1 VSNKNITFAPHLFTD
16 TNNIHQI
23 IMKNKSLNILFIA
36 LMVVCAG
43 CCPKAKQVIE
53 PSQVIVTSYPSS
65 IGEAG
70 VAVYLPEGYTRLEQ
84 DYPVLYLLH
93 GSGDDEAGWLTKGR
107 AKAILDSLITNN
119 LCQPMIVVM
128 PNGYLEQTGKYYT
141 PESRLWMESTFE
153 ENFSQL
159 IAWTEAH
166 FRTLTDKQHR
176 AIAGLSMGG
185 FHTMHTAALLNQSF
199 DYVGIFSA
207 LYVPHTRQLH
217 SERSIEM
224 SALTLSDKPTYQQ
237 TEALLAQQFANPPQ
251 LYWIACGVDDF
262 LYEDNVVYRQ
272 YLDEKQYPYEY
283 HESAGGHSWENWM
296 DYLRIFAQRLF

>member
-1 VSNKNITFAPHLFTD
+1 MKSKLLLLLLIVCVS
-16 TNNIHQI
+16 
-23 IMKNKSLNILFIA
+23 
-36 LMVVCAG
+36 
-43 CCPKAKQVIE
+43 CCPKAKIE
-53 PSQVIVTSYPSS
+53 NQASQVVVTSYPSS

-70 VAVYLPEGYTRLEQ
+70 VSVYLPAGYASSKV

-93 GSGDDEAGWLTKGR
+93 GSGDDEAGWLTKGK
-107 AKAILDSLITNN
+107 AKAILDSLITKE
-119 LCQPMIVVM
+119 LCPPMIVVM
-128 PNGYLEQTGKYYT
+128 PNGYLEQTGKYIA
-141 PESRLWMESTFE
+141 PGERLWMESTFE

-166 FRTLTDKQHR
+166 YRTINDKQHR

-207 LYVPHTRQLH
+207 LYVPHTKQPH
-217 SERSIEM
+217 AERNIEM
-224 SALTLSDKPTYQQ
+224 SALALSDKPAYKQ
-237 TEALLAQQFANPPQ
+237 TETLLQQQFANPPQ

-262 LYEDNVVYRQ
+262 LYEDNVIYRQ

-283 HESAGGHSWENWM
+283 HESAGGHSWQNWM
-296 DYLRIFAQRLF
+296 DYLTIFAQRIFK

>member
-1 VSNKNITFAPHLFTD
+1 
-16 TNNIHQI
+16 
-23 IMKNKSLNILFIA
+23 MKNKSLNILVLVLLIA
-36 LMVVCAG
+36 CAG
-43 CCPKAKQVIE
+43 CCPKAKQTIE
-53 PSQVIVTSYPSS
+53 LSQVIVTSYPSS

-70 VAVYLPEGYTRLEQ
+70 VAVYLPEGYATSEK

-93 GSGDDEAGWLTKGR
+93 GSGDDETGWLTKGK

-128 PNGYLEQTGKYYT
+128 PNGYLEQTGKYDT

-166 FRTLTDKQHR
+166 FRTINDKQHR

-207 LYVPHTRQLH
+207 LYVPHTKQPH
-217 SERSIEM
+217 SERIIEM
-224 SALTLSDKPTYQQ
+224 SALALSDKPAYQQ

-251 LYWIACGVDDF
+251 LYWIACGVEDF
-262 LYEDNVVYRQ
+262 LYEDNVIYRQ

-296 DYLRIFAQRLF
+296 DYLKIFAQRIF

>member
-1 VSNKNITFAPHLFTD
+1 
-16 TNNIHQI
+16 
-23 IMKNKSLNILFIA
+23 MKNKSLNILVLVLLIA
-36 LMVVCAG
+36 CAG
-43 CCPKAKQVIE
+43 CCPKAKRTIE

-70 VAVYLPEGYTRLEQ
+70 VAVYLPEGYATSKK

-93 GSGDDEAGWLTKGR
+93 GSGDDETGWITKGK

-166 FRTLTDKQHR
+166 FRTYIDKSHR

-207 LYVPHTRQLH
+207 LYVPHTKQPH
-217 SERSIEM
+217 SERIIEM
-224 SALTLSDKPTYQQ
+224 SALALSDKPAYQQ
-237 TEALLAQQFANPPQ
+237 TEALLAQQFACPPQ

-262 LYEDNVVYRQ
+262 LYQDNVIYRQ
-272 YLDEKQYPYEY
+272 YLDENQYPYEY
-283 HESAGGHSWENWM
+283 HESAGGHSWNNWI
-296 DYLRIFAQRLF
+296 DYLTIFAQRLF

>member
-1 VSNKNITFAPHLFTD
+1 
-16 TNNIHQI
+16 
-23 IMKNKSLNILFIA
+23 
-36 LMVVCAG
+36 
-43 CCPKAKQVIE
+43 
-53 PSQVIVTSYPSS
+53 
-65 IGEAG
+65 
-70 VAVYLPEGYTRLEQ
+70 
-84 DYPVLYLLH
+84 
-93 GSGDDEAGWLTKGR
+93 
-107 AKAILDSLITNN
+107 
-119 LCQPMIVVM
+119 MIVVM
-128 PNGYLEQTGKYYT
+128 PNGYLEQTGKHYPAET
-141 PESRLWMESTFE
+141 RLWMESTFE

-166 FRTLTDKQHR
+166 FRTFTDKQHR

-207 LYVPHTRQLH
+207 LYVPHTKQPH
-217 SERSIEM
+217 SERIIEM
-224 SALTLSDKPTYQQ
+224 SALALSDKPAYQQ

-262 LYEDNVVYRQ
+262 LHQDNVIYRQ

-296 DYLRIFAQRLF
+296 DYLKIFAQRIF

>member
-1 VSNKNITFAPHLFTD
+1 
-16 TNNIHQI
+16 
-23 IMKNKSLNILFIA
+23 MKNKSLNILVLVLLIA
-36 LMVVCAG
+36 CAG
-43 CCPKAKQVIE
+43 CCPKAKQTIE

-70 VAVYLPEGYTRLEQ
+70 VAVYLPEGYATSEK

-93 GSGDDEAGWLTKGR
+93 GSGDDETGWLTKGK

-119 LCQPMIVVM
+119 LCQQMIVVM
-128 PNGYLEQTGKYYT
+128 PNGYLEQTGKYYA

-185 FHTMHTAALLNQSF
+185 FHTMHTAALLNQAF

-207 LYVPHTRQLH
+207 LYVPHTKQPH
-217 SERSIEM
+217 SERIIEM
-224 SALTLSDKPTYQQ
+224 SALALSDKPAYQQ

-262 LYEDNVVYRQ
+262 LYQDNVVYRQ

-283 HESAGGHSWENWM
+283 HESAGGHSWENWI
-296 DYLRIFAQRLF
+296 DYLTIFAQRIF

>member
-1 VSNKNITFAPHLFTD
+1 
-16 TNNIHQI
+16 
-23 IMKNKSLNILFIA
+23 MKNKSLNILVLVLLIA
-36 LMVVCAG
+36 CAG
-43 CCPKAKQVIE
+43 CSPKAKQAIE

-70 VAVYLPEGYTRLEQ
+70 VAVYLPEGYTTSEE

-93 GSGDDEAGWLTKGR
+93 GSGDDETGWMTKGC
-107 AKAILDSLITNN
+107 AKAILDSLITNE
-119 LCQPMIVVM
+119 LCPPMIVVM
-128 PNGYLEQTGKYYT
+128 PNGYLEQTGKCYA

-159 IAWTEAH
+159 IAWTESH
-166 FRTLTDKQHR
+166 YRTINDKQHR

-185 FHTMHTAALLNQSF
+185 FHTMHTAALLNQNF

-207 LYVPHTRQLH
+207 LYVPHTKQPH
-217 SERSIEM
+217 AERTIDI
-224 SALTLSDKPTYQQ
+224 SALALSDKPAYQQ

-251 LYWIACGVDDF
+251 LYWIACGVEDF

-283 HESAGGHSWENWM
+283 HESAGGHSWQNWM
-296 DYLRIFAQRLF
+296 DYLKIFAQRIF

>member
-1 VSNKNITFAPHLFTD
+1 MNFEFYITMKSKLLLLLLIVCVS
-16 TNNIHQI
+16 
-23 IMKNKSLNILFIA
+23 
-36 LMVVCAG
+36 
-43 CCPKAKQVIE
+43 CCPKAKLTNQE
-53 PSQVIVTSYPSS
+53 SQVVVTSYPSA

-70 VAVYLPEGYTRLEQ
+70 VAVYLPEGYATSKV

-93 GSGDDEAGWLTKGR
+93 GSGDDEAGWLTKGC
-107 AKAILDSLITNN
+107 AKAILDSLITNE
-119 LCQPMIVVM
+119 LCKPMIVVM
-128 PNGYLEQTGKYYT
+128 PNGYLEQTGKYYD

-166 FRTLTDKQHR
+166 YRTINDKQHR

-207 LYVPHTRQLH
+207 LYVPHTKQPH
-217 SERSIEM
+217 AERNIEM
-224 SALTLSDKPTYQQ
+224 RYLALSDKPAYNQ
-237 TEALLAQQFANPPQ
+237 TETLLAQQFANPPQ
-251 LYWIACGVDDF
+251 LYWIACGVEDF
-262 LYEDNVVYRQ
+262 LYEDNVIYRQ

-283 HESAGGHSWENWM
+283 HESAGGHSWQNWM
-296 DYLRIFAQRLF
+296 DYLKIFAQRIF

>member
-1 VSNKNITFAPHLFTD
+1 
-16 TNNIHQI
+16 
-23 IMKNKSLNILFIA
+23 MKNKSLDILFIA

>member
-1 VSNKNITFAPHLFTD
+1 
-16 TNNIHQI
+16 
-23 IMKNKSLNILFIA
+23 MKNKSLNILFIA

-207 LYVPHTRQLH
+207 LYVPHTKQPH
-217 SERSIEM
+217 YERSIEM

>member
-1 VSNKNITFAPHLFTD
+1 MKNIFW
-16 TNNIHQI
+16 NIFVLVLP
-23 IMKNKSLNILFIA
+23 IM
-36 LMVVCAG
+36 CAG
-43 CCPKAKQVIE
+43 CNPKATQVNTS
-53 PSQVIVTSYPSS
+53 SQVVVTSYPSS

-70 VAVYLPEGYTRLEQ
+70 VSVYLPEGYGNSNEQ
-84 DYPVLYLLH
+84 YPVLYLLH
-93 GSGDDEAGWLTKGR
+93 GSGDDEAGWLTKGK
-107 AKAILDSLITNN
+107 AKAILDSLITNQ

-128 PNGYLEQTGKYYT
+128 PNGYLEQTGKHYPT
-141 PESRLWMESTFE
+141 ETRLWMESNFE

-207 LYVPHTRQLH
+207 LYVPYMSQHRA
-217 SERSIEM
+217 ERTLEISDL
-224 SALTLSDKPTYQQ
+224 ALSDKPAYNR
-237 TEALLAQQFANPPQ
+237 TEALLEQQFANPPQ
-251 LYWIACGVDDF
+251 LYWIACGKEDF
-262 LYEDNVVYRQ
+262 LYEDNVIYRQ

-283 HESAGGHSWENWM
+283 HESAGGHSWKNWM
-296 DYLRIFAQRLF
+296 DYLTIFAQRIF

>member
-1 VSNKNITFAPHLFTD
+1 
-16 TNNIHQI
+16 
-23 IMKNKSLNILFIA
+23 MKNRCFHILVMA
-36 LMVVCAG
+36 LLVACVG
-43 CCPKAKQVIE
+43 CSPKANQAIE

-70 VAVYLPEGYTRLEQ
+70 VAVYLPEGYATSEE

-93 GSGDDEAGWLTKGR
+93 GSGDDETGWITKGC
-107 AKAILDSLITNN
+107 AKAILDSLITNK
-119 LCQPMIVVM
+119 LCKPMIVVM
-128 PNGYLEQTGKYYT
+128 PNGYLEQTGKYYA

-166 FRTLTDKQHR
+166 YRTINDKQHR

-207 LYVPHTRQLH
+207 LYVPHTKQPN
-217 SERSIEM
+217 SERTIEI
-224 SALTLSDKPTYQQ
+224 SALALSDKPAYQQ
-237 TEALLAQQFANPPQ
+237 TETLLAQQFANPPQ
-251 LYWIACGVDDF
+251 LYWIACGVEDF
-262 LYEDNVVYRQ
+262 LYEDNVIYRQ

-283 HESAGGHSWENWM
+283 HESAGGHSWQNWM
-296 DYLRIFAQRLF
+296 DYLKIFAQRIF

>member
-1 VSNKNITFAPHLFTD
+1 
-16 TNNIHQI
+16 
-23 IMKNKSLNILFIA
+23 MKSKVLLLLLI
-36 LMVVCAG
+36 VCIS
-43 CCPKAKQVIE
+43 CCPRAKQVIE

-70 VAVYLPEGYTRLEQ
+70 VAVYLPEGYATSKD

-93 GSGDDEAGWLTKGR
+93 GSGDDESGWLTKGK
-107 AKAILDSLITNN
+107 AKAILDSLMVNE
-119 LCQPMIVVM
+119 LCKPMIVVM
-128 PNGYLEQTGKYYT
+128 PNGYLEQTGKYYV
-141 PESRLWMESTFE
+141 PESRLWMESSFE

-159 IAWTEAH
+159 MAWTEAH
-166 FRTLTDKQHR
+166 YRTINDKQHR

-207 LYVPHTRQLH
+207 LYVPHTKQPH
-217 SERSIEM
+217 SERIIEM
-224 SALTLSDKPTYQQ
+224 SALALSDKPAYNQ

-262 LYEDNVVYRQ
+262 LYEDNVIYRK

-283 HESAGGHSWENWM
+283 HESAGGHSWQNWM
-296 DYLRIFAQRLF
+296 DYLTIFAQRIF

>member
-1 VSNKNITFAPHLFTD
+1 
-16 TNNIHQI
+16 
-23 IMKNKSLNILFIA
+23 MKNKSLNILVLVLLIA
-36 LMVVCAG
+36 CVG
-43 CCPKAKQVIE
+43 CCPKAKQAIE
-53 PSQVIVTSYPSS
+53 PSQVIVTSYPSC

-70 VAVYLPEGYTRLEQ
+70 VVVYLPEGYATSEE

-93 GSGDDEAGWLTKGR
+93 GSGDDETGWMTKGC
-107 AKAILDSLITNN
+107 AKAILDSLITNE
-119 LCQPMIVVM
+119 LCPPMIVVM
-128 PNGYLEQTGKYYT
+128 PNGYLEQTGKYYA

-159 IAWTEAH
+159 IAWTESH
-166 FRTLTDKQHR
+166 YRTINDKQHR

-207 LYVPHTRQLH
+207 LYVPHTKQPH
-217 SERSIEM
+217 AERTIEI
-224 SALTLSDKPTYQQ
+224 SALALSDKPAYQQ

-251 LYWIACGVDDF
+251 LYWIACGVEDF

-283 HESAGGHSWENWM
+283 HESAGGHSWQNWM
-296 DYLRIFAQRLF
+296 DYLKIFAQRIF

>member
-1 VSNKNITFAPHLFTD
+1 
-16 TNNIHQI
+16 
-23 IMKNKSLNILFIA
+23 MKNKSLNILVLVLLIA
-36 LMVVCAG
+36 CAG
-43 CCPKAKQVIE
+43 CCPKAKQTIE

-70 VAVYLPEGYTRLEQ
+70 VAVYLPEGYATSEK

-93 GSGDDEAGWLTKGR
+93 GSGDDETGWITKGK
-107 AKAILDSLITNN
+107 AKAILDSLITNQ

-141 PESRLWMESTFE
+141 SESRLWMESTFE

-166 FRTLTDKQHR
+166 FRTYTDKSHR

-207 LYVPHTRQLH
+207 LYVPHTKQPH
-217 SERSIEM
+217 SERIIEM
-224 SALTLSDKPTYQQ
+224 SALALSDKPAYQQ

-251 LYWIACGVDDF
+251 FYWIACGVDDF
-262 LYEDNVVYRQ
+262 LYQDNVVYRQ

-283 HESAGGHSWENWM
+283 HESAGGHTWDNWM
-296 DYLRIFAQRLF
+296 DYLKIFAQRIF

>member
-1 VSNKNITFAPHLFTD
+1 
-16 TNNIHQI
+16 
-23 IMKNKSLNILFIA
+23 MKNKSLNILVLVLLIA
-36 LMVVCAG
+36 CAG
-43 CCPKAKQVIE
+43 CCPKAKQTIE

-70 VAVYLPEGYTRLEQ
+70 VAVYLPEGYATSEK

-93 GSGDDEAGWLTKGR
+93 GSGDDETGWLTKGK

-119 LCQPMIVVM
+119 LCQQMIVVM
-128 PNGYLEQTGKYYT
+128 PNGYLEQTGKYYA

-166 FRTLTDKQHR
+166 FRTINDKQHR

-207 LYVPHTRQLH
+207 LYVPHTKQPH
-217 SERSIEM
+217 SERIIEM
-224 SALTLSDKPTYQQ
+224 SALALSDKPAYQQ

-262 LYEDNVVYRQ
+262 LYQDNVVYRQ

-283 HESAGGHSWENWM
+283 HESAGGHSWHNWM
-296 DYLRIFAQRLF
+296 DYLTIFAQKIFNQ

>member
-1 VSNKNITFAPHLFTD
+1 MKSKVLLFLL
-16 TNNIHQI
+16 I
-23 IMKNKSLNILFIA
+23 
-36 LMVVCAG
+36 VCIS
-43 CCPKAKQVIE
+43 CCPRAKQVIE

-70 VAVYLPEGYTRLEQ
+70 VAVYLPEGYATSKD

-93 GSGDDEAGWLTKGR
+93 GSGDDEAGWLTKGK
-107 AKAILDSLITNN
+107 AKAILDSLMINE
-119 LCQPMIVVM
+119 LCKPMIVVM
-128 PNGYLEQTGKYYT
+128 PNGYLEQTGKYYV
-141 PESRLWMESTFE
+141 PESRLWMESSFE

-159 IAWTEAH
+159 MAWTEAH
-166 FRTLTDKQHR
+166 YRTINDKQHR

-207 LYVPHTRQLH
+207 LYVPYMSKHRA
-217 SERSIEM
+217 ERTLAISDL
-224 SALTLSDKPTYQQ
+224 ALSDKPAYNQ
-237 TEALLAQQFANPPQ
+237 TESLLAQQFANPPQ

-262 LYEDNVVYRQ
+262 LYEDNVIYRK

-283 HESAGGHSWENWM
+283 YESAGGHSWQNWM
-296 DYLRIFAQRLF
+296 DYLTIFAQRLF

>member
-1 VSNKNITFAPHLFTD
+1 
-16 TNNIHQI
+16 
-23 IMKNKSLNILFIA
+23 MKNRCFHILVMA
-36 LMVVCAG
+36 LMVACVG
-43 CCPKAKQVIE
+43 CCPKAKQTIE

-70 VAVYLPEGYTRLEQ
+70 VAVYLPEGYNTSCEK
-84 DYPVLYLLH
+84 YPVLYLLH
-93 GSGDDEAGWLTKGR
+93 GSGDDETGWLTKGQ
-107 AKAILDSLITNN
+107 AKAILDSLITNQ

-128 PNGYLEQTGKYYT
+128 PNGYLEQTGKHYPAET
-141 PESRLWMESTFE
+141 RLWMESTFE
-153 ENFSQL
+153 KNFSQL

-166 FRTLTDKQHR
+166 YRTINDKQHR

-207 LYVPHTRQLH
+207 LYVPYISGNRA
-217 SERSIEM
+217 ERSLEI
-224 SALTLSDKPTYQQ
+224 SALAQSDKLAYQQ
-237 TEALLAQQFANPPQ
+237 TETLLQEQFANPPQ
-251 LYWIACGVDDF
+251 LYWIACGVEDF

-283 HESAGGHSWENWM
+283 HESAGGHSWENWI
-296 DYLRIFAQRLF
+296 DYLKIFAQRIF